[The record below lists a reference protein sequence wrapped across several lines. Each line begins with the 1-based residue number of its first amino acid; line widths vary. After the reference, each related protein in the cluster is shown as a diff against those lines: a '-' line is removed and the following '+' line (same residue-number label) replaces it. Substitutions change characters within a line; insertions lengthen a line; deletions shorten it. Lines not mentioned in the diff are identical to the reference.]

1 MEIFYEEED
10 VTVYWDDT
18 NNWVYV
24 DWRNIPSDRSVKKG
38 CEEMLV
44 LLSHKQCAR
53 VLNDNRNVIGP
64 WNTAAQWVAEDWFP
78 RMLSAGL
85 KKFAWIQSPNALSKF
100 AARQSTAKNQATN
113 AIHLFDDEESAI
125 NWLNKK

>member
-10 VTVYWDDT
+10 VTVYWDDM
-18 NNWVYV
+18 NDWVYV

-38 CEEMLV
+38 CEEILT
-44 LLSHKQCAR
+44 LLSHKQCAH
-53 VLNDNRNVIGP
+53 VLNDNRSVIGP

-78 RMLSAGL
+78 RMLSAGM
-85 KKFAWIQSPNALSKF
+85 KKFAWIQSPNLLSKF
-100 AARQSTAKNQATN
+100 AARQSTASNQVTD

-125 NWLNKK
+125 NWLNKS